1 MRNNHA
7 GQAFSFIIHGQIQG
21 SIIQCTRLEKNVYD
35 IHIPDNMKE
44 SSTARRYDLVIFDM
58 DGTIADTSPGIFDTI
73 KLVAKQMGFRI
84 PTDEELRQKS
94 SGRLNE
100 DFEGLFEIDKDT
112 ANEALMLFGRLY
124 EEHGQMNCAP
134 YPGLKQLISDIH
146 DAGIKLSVATMKL
159 QDTSEI
165 QLQDWGMLDYFDS
178 VNGVSMFVQTSKTD
192 LIENAMNHAGVPKER
207 TLMIGDTGNDLT
219 GAMNCGT
226 DFIAVTYGFGFTR
239 EVCESKGLKFAGD
252 ADGLRRQIL

>member
-1 MRNNHA
+1 
-7 GQAFSFIIHGQIQG
+7 
-21 SIIQCTRLEKNVYD
+21 
-35 IHIPDNMKE
+35 MKG

-73 KLVAKQMGFRI
+73 RLVAKQMGYRV

-100 DFEGLFEIDKDT
+100 DFEGLFDIDKDT

-134 YPGLKQLISDIH
+134 YPGIKQLISDIR
-146 DAGIKLSVATMKL
+146 DAGMKLSVATMKL

-165 QLQDWGMLDYFDS
+165 QLESWGLLDFFDS
-178 VNGVSMFVQTSKTD
+178 VNGSNMFVPATKTD
-192 LIENAMNHAGVPKER
+192 LIQNAMNHAGITKER

-226 DFIAVTYGFGFTR
+226 DFVAVTYGFGFTR
-239 EVCESKGLKFAGD
+239 EVCESKGLKFACD
-252 ADGLRRQIL
+252 ADGLRRLIL

>member
-1 MRNNHA
+1 
-7 GQAFSFIIHGQIQG
+7 
-21 SIIQCTRLEKNVYD
+21 
-35 IHIPDNMKE
+35 MKG

-73 KLVAKQMGFRI
+73 KLVAKQMGYRV

-100 DFEGLFEIDKDT
+100 DFEGLFDIDKDT

-134 YPGLKQLISDIH
+134 YPGIKQLISDIR
-146 DAGIKLSVATMKL
+146 DAGMKLSVATMKL

-165 QLQDWGMLDYFDS
+165 QLDSWRLLDFFDS
-178 VNGVSMFVQTSKTD
+178 VNGSNMFVPATKTD
-192 LIENAMNHAGVPKER
+192 LIQNAMNHAGITKER

-239 EVCESKGLKFAGD
+239 EVCESKGLKFACD
-252 ADGLRRQIL
+252 ADGLRRLIL